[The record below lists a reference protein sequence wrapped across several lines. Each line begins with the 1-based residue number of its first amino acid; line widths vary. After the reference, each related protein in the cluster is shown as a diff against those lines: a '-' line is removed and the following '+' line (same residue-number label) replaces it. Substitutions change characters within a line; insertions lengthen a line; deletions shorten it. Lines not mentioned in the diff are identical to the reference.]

1 MQMTKL
7 SAEERIGAAFLQ
19 GRAARKNGENIES
32 CPYAPSTGTRDAWEN
47 GWYEFDMQSGPQD
60 ERPPAPL
67 GPVDR
72 TSAGLRS
79 AMFDELDALR
89 SGKTD
94 AKRASAVAKMASS
107 IIETVRLELDVAK
120 WAGQKQLTR
129 SGDSVALTA
138 ISFKPPSAKDGQ

>member
-1 MQMTKL
+1 MTKL

-32 CPYAPSTGTRDAWEN
+32 CPYATGTGTREAWEN
-47 GWYEFDMQSGPQD
+47 GWYEFDMHNAPED
-60 ERPPAPL
+60 RERPRPL

-72 TSAGLRS
+72 TSAGLRA

-94 AKRASAVAKMASS
+94 AKRAAAVAKMASS
-107 IIETVRLELDVAK
+107 IVETVRLELDVAK
-120 WAGQKQLTR
+120 WAGQKSIGTAGESL
-129 SGDSVALTA
+129 SLKA
-138 ISFKPPSAKDGQ
+138 ISFKPIAPKDGQ